1 MAMSLII
8 DTHRFIEELK
18 TAGFTPAQAEGLVRA
33 LQKSDLN
40 HLTTKADLKEL
51 ELRLVK
57 WIIAVVGIGVAVMA
71 LIMDFQL
78 GR

>member
-18 TAGFTPAQAEGLVRA
+18 TAGFTSAQAEGLVRA

-40 HLTTKADLKEL
+40 HLTTKTDLKEL

-57 WIIAVVGIGVAVMA
+57 WMIAVIGIGVAVMA

-78 GR
+78 GK